1 MKEYSQLQYAL
12 SYIKLGFAVFP
23 LKPRSKIPLTKNGFK
38 DASKDAE
45 QVKKWW
51 SENPDA
57 NVAIATGSISGNLFV
72 IDFDI
77 DEDRG
82 IDGYHAFTD
91 YCRENGVSFP
101 DTVMVIT
108 GRKGSHWYYRSDREV
123 GSRTGIIEGVDLRG
137 NGGYV
142 VAPGSI
148 HANGNKY
155 EFEQDFNDIEIAMAT
170 DEVYNFINQKHESDT
185 EQFTLPDTVPEGM
198 RNATFFKLACSL
210 QAKGLSDD
218 IIQDVVVREAEKRSV
233 PPMNKDDFEELEKT
247 IKSALKKVKGNF
259 NVVPFY
265 KPVKKEFVSLKK
277 KTTKSGDITI
287 QSIENVCTALR
298 LDENLAGKIRYNS
311 ISYSP
316 WVYGDLPWTNGDNY
330 REWNNSDDSNLK
342 CYIEDTHGLTSMD
355 KIMEGL
361 NIVMSENS
369 FNPVVGYL
377 EQLKWDGKKRIENLL
392 ADYLGVEKNEYSETV
407 MRLFMLGAISRAYY
421 PGCKFDY
428 MPVLVGEQ
436 GVGKS
441 TFFKILA
448 GNDAWYNDNFNTVE
462 GDKAAEKLRGMWIV
476 ELAELLA
483 TKKAKEV
490 ESIKAFITSTVDS
503 YRPPYGRRTE
513 QRPRVCVFA
522 GTTNNM
528 HFMTDRTGNRR
539 YLPLIVRKKDVKKSL
554 FDKPGEVQEEFK
566 QAWAEAME
574 IFRNEKPRLI
584 FPRHLE
590 DMVKNNQSQFEEE
603 DVRVGIIQ
611 NYLDE
616 LTSSCERV
624 CVMQIWIKALGNENK
639 PCEKRFSNEIHSIL
653 EHSVVGWERVKNGS
667 GGRANTKQYGTQI
680 CYERTEKPLLTETK
694 THEDFTKVADISQI
708 PFENDLLFD

>member
-1 MKEYSQLQYAL
+1 MKEYTQLQYAL
-12 SYIKLGFAVFP
+12 SYIKLGFSIFP

-38 DASKDAE
+38 DATKDIA
-45 QVKKWW
+45 QVKRWW
-51 SENPDA
+51 TETPNA
-57 NVAIATGSISGNLFV
+57 NIGIATGKISGNLFV

-77 DEDRG
+77 DEDKG
-82 IDGYHAFTD
+82 INGYHAFLD
-91 YCRENGVSFP
+91 YCRENNVQFP
-101 DTVMVIT
+101 DTVIAIT

-155 EFEQDFNDIEIAMAT
+155 EFEQDFNDIKIADATEEI
-170 DEVYNFINQKHESDT
+170 YNFIEQRHQGETES
-185 EQFTLPDTVPEGM
+185 FTLPDTIPEGM
-198 RNATFFKLACSL
+198 RNATFYKLACSL
-210 QAKGLSDD
+210 QAKGLTDET
-218 IIQDVVVREAEKRSV
+218 IQEVVMKEAITRSS
-233 PPMNKDDFEELEKT
+233 PPMNKDDLEELEKT
-247 IKSALKKVKGNF
+247 IKSALKKEKGSLK
-259 NVVPFY
+259 VVPFY
-265 KPVKKEFVSLKK
+265 KPVKKQFVTLK
-277 KTTKSGDITI
+277 TKPTKNGEITI
-287 QSIENVCTALR
+287 QSIENVCTVLR
-298 LDENLAGKIRYNS
+298 LDENLAGKIKYNM

-316 WVYGDLPWTNGDNY
+316 WIFGELPWTNGDNY
-330 REWNNSDDSNLK
+330 REWTNSDDSNLK
-342 CYIEDTHGLTSMD
+342 CYIEDTYGLNAMD
-355 KIMEGL
+355 KIMEAL
-361 NIVMSENS
+361 NIVMNENS

-377 EQLKWDGKKRIENLL
+377 EQLEWDGQKRIENLL
-392 ADYLGVEKNEYSETV
+392 SDYLGVEKNEYSETALK
-407 MRLFMLGAISRAYY
+407 LFMLGAINRAYH

-490 ESIKAFITSTVDS
+490 ESIKAFITSTIDS
-503 YRPPYGRRTE
+503 YRAPYGRRTE

-528 HFMTDRTGNRR
+528 HFMTDKTGNRR
-539 YLPLIVRKKDVKKSL
+539 YLPLIVRKKHVKKSL
-554 FDKPGEVQEEFK
+554 FDNPKKVQDEFQ
-566 QAWAEAME
+566 QAWAECMH
-574 IFRNEKPRLI
+574 IYKNENPRLI
-584 FPRHLE
+584 FPKHLE
-590 DMVKNNQSQFEEE
+590 IMVKDNQSQFEEE

-616 LTSSCERV
+616 LPISCSRI
-624 CVMQIWIKALGNENK
+624 CVIEIWNKALGNELK
-639 PCEKRFSNEIHSIL
+639 QCEKRFSNELHAIMEHSII
-653 EHSVVGWERVKNGS
+653 GWERLKNGS

-680 CYERTEKPLLTETK
+680 CYERVESSLLPFLENEENFTEIDKNT
-694 THEDFTKVADISQI
+694 DV
-708 PFENDLLFD
+708 PFENDLLFK